1 MDYKEL
7 YFELYG
13 EIADLIEQL
22 KALQQKFEDKY
33 IEADEIEQCYKI
45 LKRDCLLTVSFIYV
59 ILLKSNHTVS
69 EH

>member
-22 KALQQKFEDKY
+22 QALQKKYEEKY
-33 IEADEIEQCYKI
+33 IDANEEQ
-45 LKRDCLLTVSFIYV
+45 S
-59 ILLKSNHTVS
+59 
-69 EH
+69 